1 MFVRLGLE
9 KICIIMV
16 DNASSNDK
24 TISSLTKRLNKRIKL
39 FFDGELL
46 HVFVYILN
54 LIIKEV
60 V

>member
-16 DNASSNDK
+16 DNASSNDT